1 MLSTNI
7 LIFIH
12 SILVIPGMI
21 VVVYVLKDYLIS
33 PTEYM
38 LSYILFI
45 MFLLQ
50 TALIVSKRF
59 KNEFFFTP
67 RSYTLFPLK
76 NIQIV
81 LYTLLFDI
89 IDINVI
95 LMLMVTFLTIVY
107 VTQWNFQV
115 IMIFTAVFILCEI
128 TYLLFLM
135 ITIDIMTRKYGNS
148 KNVFIVTF
156 SLFFFIE
163 LFTRLGEKFYL
174 FNFYPISGW
183 IGSTIQ
189 CTLKGDLYQV
199 LVNFGGIILAT
210 IIGLYIL
217 NQISFPRKDNVSS

>member
-12 SILVIPGMI
+12 SILVIPGMG

-33 PTEYM
+33 PLEYM
-38 LSYILFI
+38 LSYVLFI

-59 KNEFFFTP
+59 KNEFFFSP
-67 RSYTLFPLK
+67 RSFTLFPQK

-95 LMLMVTFLTIVY
+95 LMLGVTFLTIVY
-107 VTQWNFQV
+107 VTQWSFQV
-115 IMIFTAVFILCEI
+115 IMVFTAVFVICEI
-128 TYLLFLM
+128 AYLLYLM
-135 ITIDIMTRKYGNS
+135 ITIDILTRKYGNS
-148 KNVFIVTF
+148 KNLFIVTF

-183 IGSTIQ
+183 IGSTVWY
-189 CTLKGDLYQV
+189 TLNGDLYKV
-199 LVNFGGIILAT
+199 LLIFGGIILVT
-210 IIGLYIL
+210 ISGLYIL
-217 NQISFPRKDNVSS
+217 NRISFPRKDNVYK